1 MYFLDKNFLYID
13 IISEGGTE
21 EDRRINPPLNFGIF
35 IENNNKI
42 WKKWLRS
49 FPRLIKKNSNP
60 LLDKFRSALTGYY
73 AWIFLYFYVL
83 RNHQQNI
90 KVLSKRSSEAKR
102 IYDLKCREEI
112 ASNQFYHQEIARC
125 GKNSKEA
132 EKVYLKCDGFIWF
145 ESILDISG
153 LFTSGQLYPRRVQFG
168 KTVESAFKNLWNH
181 FLKFAKKSVIW
192 RDNFTKSFIIF
203 SPIFGL

>member
-1 MYFLDKNFLYID
+1 M
-13 IISEGGTE
+13 
-21 EDRRINPPLNFGIF
+21 
-35 IENNNKI
+35 
-42 WKKWLRS
+42 
-49 FPRLIKKNSNP
+49 
-60 LLDKFRSALTGYY
+60 
-73 AWIFLYFYVL
+73 
-83 RNHQQNI
+83 
-90 KVLSKRSSEAKR
+90 LSKRSSEAKR

-153 LFTSGQLYPRRVQFG
+153 LFTSGQLYPGRVQFG
-168 KTVESAFKNLWNH
+168 KTVKSAFKNLWNH
-181 FLKFAKKSVIW
+181 FLEFAKKSVIW